1 MKRYPSIEKPW
12 MQFFSEEA
20 QNAELKHETIYQR
33 IWDNNYNYPI
43 HTALNFFGNKISYAQ
58 LFQNIDRAAGSLTAL
73 GVKAG
78 DTVAC
83 FSVTIPEMV
92 FTLYGA
98 NKIGATLF
106 TLDPR
111 RTGEEVEEMVRSS
124 GAKIALVIDLA
135 FDHLRETLE
144 NLDLQ
149 KIVIISVDNYMPT
162 TVRML
167 KQMKMPAPKIE
178 MTGNVVS
185 WKQFLSYGKGIET
198 EAVPYGTHEPAAITL
213 TGGTT
218 G

>member
-83 FSVTIPEMV
+83 FSVTIRRGSGRDGP
-92 FTLYGA
+92 LLRCQ
-98 NKIGATLF
+98 N
-106 TLDPR
+106 
-111 RTGEEVEEMVRSS
+111 RTGYRSC
-124 GAKIALVIDLA
+124 L
-135 FDHLRETLE
+135 
-144 NLDLQ
+144 
-149 KIVIISVDNYMPT
+149 
-162 TVRML
+162 
-167 KQMKMPAPKIE
+167 
-178 MTGNVVS
+178 
-185 WKQFLSYGKGIET
+185 
-198 EAVPYGTHEPAAITL
+198 
-213 TGGTT
+213 
-218 G
+218 

>member
-20 QNAELKHETIYQR
+20 QQAELKHETIYQR

-58 LFQNIDRAAGSLTAL
+58 LFQNIDRAAASLTAL

-106 TLDPR
+106 MLDPR
-111 RTGEEVEEMVRSS
+111 RTGEEVE
-124 GAKIALVIDLA
+124 
-135 FDHLRETLE
+135 
-144 NLDLQ
+144 
-149 KIVIISVDNYMPT
+149 
-162 TVRML
+162 
-167 KQMKMPAPKIE
+167 
-178 MTGNVVS
+178 
-185 WKQFLSYGKGIET
+185 
-198 EAVPYGTHEPAAITL
+198 
-213 TGGTT
+213 
-218 G
+218 